1 MLGLGQGEAPF
12 PMAALVRRAIRLRGQ
27 FAYSRPDF
35 GRAVAIL
42 AEGDLRLD
50 WLTDAPLSAGGGG
63 LRRSGRPPR
72 RVREGAAVAVM
83 SEQAFLV
90 TGRPRL
96 YRCVGGARARQ
107 AGRASRHLSD
117 LSTDPRRLAL
127 LLAPE
132 QLELV
137 PHVAG
142 DISDLGAVERA
153 LDEHAI
159 TNVIH
164 LAALQIPFCRAD
176 PPLGARV
183 NVLGTVNVFEA
194 VRRRLDRMAPIV
206 YASSIAAFDAPDE
219 TAEPSMSGYPGT
231 IYGVYK
237 RANEGTAWVYLAESG
252 VASVGLR
259 PHTVYGVGRDQGLT
273 SAPTTAMLAAA
284 AGVPYTIP
292 YGGAAQLGSLRRTSP
307 ARSSPGAS
315 RSASGDASVHNLP
328 GLEREHPRGDRGD
341 RAGGPGRVGRRRRHQ
356 AAVSRGHRLAE
367 SFAALVPGFTTTLH
381 LMRACSR
388 RSSAFARFSPTAGSH
403 PRRARRFNEQLERA

>member
-1 MLGLGQGEAPF
+1 MSERAFLITGAHGCIGAWAVHELVGQGE
-12 PMAALVRRAIRLRGQ
+12 
-27 FAYSRPDF
+27 
-35 GRAVAIL
+35 
-42 AEGDLRLD
+42 
-50 WLTDAPLSAGGGG
+50 
-63 LRRSGRPPR
+63 
-72 RVREGAAVAVM
+72 RV
-83 SEQAFLV
+83 V
-90 TGRPRL
+90 TF
-96 YRCVGGARARQ
+96 
-107 AGRASRHLSD
+107 D

-132 QLELV
+132 QLEAV

-142 DISDLGAVERA
+142 DISDLGTVERV

-164 LAALQIPFCRAD
+164 LAALQVPFCRAD

-206 YASSIAAFDAPDE
+206 YASSIAAFDAPGE

-292 YGGAAQLGSLRRTSP
+292 YGGAAQLQLAQDVARAFIAASLS
-307 ARSSPGAS
+307 G
-315 RSASGDASVHNLP
+315 SGDASVHNLP
-328 GLEREHPRGDRGD
+328 GRSVSIPEVIEAIA
-341 RAGGPGRVGRRRRHQ
+341 RAVPGASV
-356 AAVSRGHRLAE
+356 AVDDTRLPFPEDTDAE
-367 SFAALVPGFTTTLH
+367 SFADLVPGFTTTSLDEGV
-381 LMRACSR
+381 LSTVERFRALLADGR
-388 RSSAFARFSPTAGSH
+388 ISPPTSQ
-403 PRRARRFNEQLERA
+403 EVQ